1 VILPERIEVVEE
13 SGDGHFRASGVNSEQ
28 VLAKLEVMA
37 SQPVILYHN
46 PTCGTSRNVLGLIRE
61 RGIEPQIIEYL
72 KTPPTR
78 AQLTELIRRSGLS
91 VRDFLRTREK
101 LYAALDLA
109 NPKWSDDQLIDFLA
123 EHPALLNRPV
133 VETTKGVRPCRPA
146 ETVLGLLD

>member
-1 VILPERIEVVEE
+1 MDAFAQAGLI
-13 SGDGHFRASGVNSEQ
+13 VNRNW
-28 VLAKLEVMA
+28 LNWKVMA

-46 PTCGTSRNVLGLIRE
+46 PTCGTSRNVLALIRE
-61 RGIEPQIIEYL
+61 RGIEPEIIEYL

-78 AQLTELIRRSGLS
+78 AQLTELIRRSGVS

-123 EHPALLNRPV
+123 KHPSLLNRPV
-133 VETTKGVRPCRPA
+133 VETPKGVRTCRPA
-146 ETVLGLLD
+146 ETVLELLD